1 MSTIGIGRLG
11 GPLQTPSTGGSTR
24 VATIA
29 KHAVIGGAI
38 GAAGAAALSFTAL
51 PFIGALS
58 APIAAAI
65 GGAAGLVIG
74 GVVGFLRSRGAV
86 DGVKGGAAHL
96 PQMAPPAPSVGTG
109 GLPPA
114 LPART

>member
-11 GPLQTPSTGGSTR
+11 GPQQTPSSGGSTR

-29 KHAVIGGAI
+29 RHALVGGAI
-38 GAAGAAALSFTAL
+38 GAAGAAALSLTTL
-51 PFIGALS
+51 PFIGAFT
-58 APIAAAI
+58 APMAAAI
-65 GGAAGLVIG
+65 GGAAGI
-74 GVVGFLRSRGAV
+74 VVGGLVGFFRSRGAAE
-86 DGVKGGAAHL
+86 GAKGGAAQL
-96 PQMAPPAPSVGTG
+96 PHMAPPAPPVGTG

>member
-11 GPLQTPSTGGSTR
+11 GPQQTPSTGGSSR
-24 VATIA
+24 LATVA
-29 KHAVIGGAI
+29 KHAVIGGAV

-51 PFIGALS
+51 PFIGPLS
-58 APIAAAI
+58 APLAAAI

-74 GVVGFLRSRGAV
+74 GIVGFIRSRGASE
-86 DGVKGGAAHL
+86 GAKGGAAQL
-96 PQMAPPAPSVGTG
+96 PQMAPPAPPVGTG

-114 LPART
+114 LPVRT